1 MVHGIA
7 ARVVTL
13 LLLAVAL
20 TGVIQAT
27 KLFSQELLFTRAQ
40 TELSF
45 WGRGSY
51 RPEPASI
58 LGTEQALHK
67 LLSGAA
73 ANPEYLAL
81 QANYAAWQGYWA
93 EDFQVAQQFG
103 REAVDT
109 QFAAL
114 QSRPAHRHGW
124 AKMVE
129 YASRIQNGK
138 PMRTLAQARVKAL
151 ASALDPI

>member
-1 MVHGIA
+1 MQGTLARSVALLSLGIA
-7 ARVVTL
+7 LGGVV
-13 LLLAVAL
+13 
-20 TGVIQAT
+20 QAIN
-27 KLFSQELLFTRAQ
+27 LFNQDLLFTRAQ

-129 YASRIQNGK
+129 YASRLQNGK

-151 ASALDPI
+151 ASAVDPI